1 MDWVGNLLEFLKE
14 VEREAGGYQPSVVL
28 ESIGHYH
35 FPVIQFLEEEKYSGI
50 VMTEKGPFI
59 FLIAIEIFIPIIRS
73 IIIVRAILKKKIK
86 KKSTNIFM

>member
-1 MDWVGNLLEFLKE
+1 M
-14 VEREAGGYQPSVVL
+14 GGTDTMARKTNM
-28 ESIGHYH
+28 I
-35 FPVIQFLEEEKYSGI
+35 KYSGI

-73 IIIVRAILKKKIK
+73 TIIVRAILKKKIK